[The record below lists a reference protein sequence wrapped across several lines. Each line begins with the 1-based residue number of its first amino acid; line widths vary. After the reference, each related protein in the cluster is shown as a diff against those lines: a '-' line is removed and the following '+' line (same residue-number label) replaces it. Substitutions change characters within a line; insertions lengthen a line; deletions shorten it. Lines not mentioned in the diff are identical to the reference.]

1 MTLTRISNNQIT
13 KKEKNRES
21 KRKKVKKGRR
31 RGREKEKHLVP
42 ISLKTI
48 DALQEKG
55 TVVDFKHST
64 LFLLMRVDV
73 EGRAAIKGYDA
84 GVDIHPFKLYRR

>member
-1 MTLTRISNNQIT
+1 M
-13 KKEKNRES
+13 KK
-21 KRKKVKKGRR
+21 R
-31 RGREKEKHLVP
+31 RGRGKEKRLVP
-42 ISLKTI
+42 RPLKTI

-55 TVVDFKHST
+55 TVVDFKYST

-84 GVDIHPFKLYRR
+84 GVDVHPFKLYRR

>member
-1 MTLTRISNNQIT
+1 M
-13 KKEKNRES
+13 
-21 KRKKVKKGRR
+21 KKGRR

-42 ISLKTI
+42 RSLKTI

-64 LFLLMRVDV
+64 NLILLIRMDV

-84 GVDIHPFKLYRR
+84 GVDVHPFKLYRR